1 MPRVPSFSATFE
13 KVQRRVEET
22 LLYLA
27 QAMLQHP
34 RRVLLV
40 AAILIAMF
48 ASGLKELAFSMDYRA
63 FFDRD
68 DAHVAAFDRLQRT
81 YTKNDTILFV
91 LVPKSEDVFSRQVLT
106 AISDLTARGWKL
118 PFAARVDSLTNFQ
131 HSRAEGDDLAV
142 GDLARHPE
150 SMTDT
155 ELQAVRRI
163 ALGDELMINRLVSP
177 EGRATAVNV
186 TVRLSTTELQRF
198 GRDVAAAARDLA
210 KTMRTQ
216 HPDLRIYLSGTLMV
230 NDAFYEVAKRDL
242 LTLIPAMFVVLVA
255 GLALM
260 LRSTVGSLATFALVA
275 ASNVIALGMGALLGI
290 RLTPPS
296 AAAAPI
302 VMTLA
307 IAGCVHLYTGYTA
320 ALLHGAA
327 SRREA
332 MLLSLKSNFSSMTLT
347 TVTTFVG
354 FWTMNFTPS
363 PPFHDLGNLVLIG
376 ISAAYLLSVT
386 AFPAVVLLL
395 PGSHGATSAIH
406 SFSIDRFIRF
416 VVRRRVIL
424 LWSGIALTA
433 ITALTIPRNELDDEF
448 LKYFDRSVP
457 FRVDN
462 DFITTHL
469 TGVYQIEY
477 SINAAGPEGVT
488 DPGYLRTL
496 EAFKR
501 WFSAQPDVWHVDSIT
516 DVLKRL
522 NKNLHGDDPA
532 YERLPQTR
540 EEASQY
546 LLLYGMSLPVGL
558 DLNDR
563 INVDKSATR
572 FVVTLH
578 TISANKMLALEQ
590 RADDWLKLNAP
601 PYMRAIGTGPAIIF
615 AHIGASSIQSGVFQE
630 LAAMGII
637 SVLMMLITR
646 SLRIGS
652 LTMVPNVVP
661 AAMAFGI
668 WGVIDGRVNMALSTV
683 VGMTLGIVVDDT
695 IHLLHRYLHARR
707 HGHMTPVQAMHHAL
721 SEVGVAVAIT
731 SSVLIAGFL
740 VLTLSPFVMNWGM
753 GLLTAITLVFAM
765 VVEFL
770 MLPGLLL
777 WADRDK
783 PGSAVGFA
791 TREAT

>member
-1 MPRVPSFSATFE
+1 MARLPHFSATFE
-13 KVQRRVEET
+13 KMQRRVADA

-27 QAMLQHP
+27 QAMLRHP
-34 RRVLLV
+34 QRVLLV

-68 DAHVAAFDRLQRT
+68 DTHVAAFDRLQRT

-91 LVPKSEDVFSRQVLT
+91 LAPKSGDVFSRQVLT
-106 AISDLTARGWKL
+106 AISELTAKGWRL

-150 SMTDT
+150 SMTGA

-177 EGRATAVNV
+177 DGRATAVNV
-186 TVRLSTTELQRF
+186 TVRLSAGDLQRF
-198 GRDVAAAARDLA
+198 GREVAAAARALA
-210 KTMRTQ
+210 NAVRTQ
-216 HPDLRIYLSGTLMV
+216 HPDLSVYLSGTLMV

-242 LTLIPAMFVVLVA
+242 LTLIPAMFVVLVV

-260 LRSTVGSLATFALVA
+260 LRSSAGSLATFAVVG
-275 ASNVIALGMGALLGI
+275 ASNAIALGTGALLGI

-320 ALLHGAA
+320 ALLHGAP

-332 MLLSLKSNFSSMTLT
+332 MFLSLKSNFSSMTLT
-347 TVTTFVG
+347 TVTTLVG

-395 PGSHGATSAIH
+395 PASRATPSVIQN
-406 SFSIDRFIRF
+406 FSMDRFIRF
-416 VVRRRVIL
+416 VVRRRTVL
-424 LWSGIALTA
+424 LWSGLALTA
-433 ITALTIPRNELDDEF
+433 ITALAIPRNELDDEF

-488 DPGYLRTL
+488 DPAYLRTL
-496 EAFKR
+496 DAFKR
-501 WFSAQPDVWHVDSIT
+501 WFAAQPDVWHVDSIT
-516 DVLKRL
+516 DILKRL
-522 NKNLHGDDPA
+522 NKNLHRDDPA
-532 YERLPQTR
+532 YDRLPQTR

-546 LLLYGMSLPVGL
+546 LLLYGMSLPLGL

-578 TISANKMLALEQ
+578 TISANKMLALER
-590 RADDWLKLNAP
+590 RADHWLNVNAP
-601 PYMRAIGTGPAIIF
+601 AYMRALGTGPAIIF
-615 AHIGASSIQSGVFQE
+615 AHIGASSIQSGVYQE

-637 SVLMMLITR
+637 SALMMLITR

-652 LTMVPNVVP
+652 LTMIPNVVP
-661 AAMAFGI
+661 AAMAFGV

-707 HGHMTPVQAMHHAL
+707 DGQMTPIQAIHYAL
-721 SEVGVAVAIT
+721 AEVGVAVAIT
-731 SSVLIAGFL
+731 SLVLIAGFL
-740 VLTLSPFVMNWGM
+740 VLTLSPSVMNWGM

-777 WADRDK
+777 WADRGDL
-783 PGSAVGFA
+783 GDAVGFT

>member
-1 MPRVPSFSATFE
+1 MFVSGSEVWRCVRATG
-13 KVQRRVEET
+13 VDGDQRSSLR
-22 LLYLA
+22 
-27 QAMLQHP
+27 
-34 RRVLLV
+34 
-40 AAILIAMF
+40 
-48 ASGLKELAFSMDYRA
+48 
-63 FFDRD
+63 
-68 DAHVAAFDRLQRT
+68 
-81 YTKNDTILFV
+81 
-91 LVPKSEDVFSRQVLT
+91 
-106 AISDLTARGWKL
+106 RGWKL

-142 GDLARHPE
+142 EDLASHPE
-150 SMTDT
+150 SMTGA
-155 ELQAVRRI
+155 ELDAVRRI
-163 ALGDELMINRLVSP
+163 ALGEELMINRLVSP
-177 EGRATAVNV
+177 DGRATAVNV
-186 TVRLSTTELQRF
+186 TVRLSAADLQSR
-198 GRDVAAAARDLA
+198 GREVAAAAKALA
-210 KTMRTQ
+210 NAVRTQ
-216 HPDLRIYLSGTLMV
+216 HPDLSVYLSGTLMV
-230 NDAFYEVAKRDL
+230 NDAFYQVAKSDL
-242 LTLIPAMFVVLVA
+242 LTLIPAMFVVLVVS
-255 GLALM
+255 LALL
-260 LRSTVGSLATFALVA
+260 LRSPAGSLATFAVVG
-275 ASNVIALGMGALLGI
+275 ASNAIALGTGAWLGI
-290 RLTPPS
+290 QLTPPS

-320 ALLHGAA
+320 ALLHGAT
-327 SRREA
+327 SRMEA
-332 MLLSLKSNFSSMTLT
+332 MFHSLKSNFSSMTLT

-376 ISAAYLLSVT
+376 ISAAYVLSVT
-386 AFPAVVLLL
+386 AFPAMVLLL
-395 PGSHGATSAIH
+395 PASRATTSALH

-416 VVRRRVIL
+416 VVRRRTVL
-424 LWSGIALTA
+424 LWSGIALTVV
-433 ITALTIPRNELDDEF
+433 TALAIPRNELDDEF

-462 DFITTHL
+462 DFITAHL

-477 SINAAGPEGVT
+477 SINAAGPEGAT
-488 DPGYLRTL
+488 DPGYLSTL
-496 EAFKR
+496 DAFKR

-522 NKNLHGDDPA
+522 NKNLHRDNPA
-532 YERLPQTR
+532 YDRLPQTR
-540 EEASQY
+540 EEAAQY

-590 RADDWLKLNAP
+590 RADEWLKANAP
-601 PYMRAIGTGPAIIF
+601 AYMRALGTGPAIIF
-615 AHIGASSIQSGVFQE
+615 AHIGASSIQSGVYQE

-637 SVLMMLITR
+637 SALMMLITR

-661 AAMAFGI
+661 AAMAFGV
-668 WGVIDGRVNMALSTV
+668 WGVINGRVNMALSTV

-707 HGHMTPVQAMHHAL
+707 DGSATPTQAIQYAL

-783 PGSAVGFA
+783 PGNAVGLT

>member
-1 MPRVPSFSATFE
+1 M
-13 KVQRRVEET
+13 QRRVEDT
-22 LLYLA
+22 LLHLA
-27 QAMLQHP
+27 QAMLRHP
-34 RRVLLV
+34 RRVLLITL
-40 AAILIAMF
+40 ILIGIC
-48 ASGLKELAFSMDYRA
+48 ASGLKGLAFSMDYRA
-63 FFDRD
+63 FFDND

-91 LVPKSEDVFSRQVLT
+91 LVPKSGDVFSRQVLT
-106 AISDLTARGWKL
+106 TISDLTARGWKL

-142 GDLARHPE
+142 ADLAGHPE
-150 SMTDT
+150 SMTGA
-155 ELQAVRRI
+155 ELDAVRRI
-163 ALGDELMINRLVSP
+163 ALGDELMVNRLVSP
-177 EGRATAVNV
+177 DGRATAVNV
-186 TVRLSTTELQRF
+186 TVRLSAAELQSR
-198 GRDVAAAARDLA
+198 GREVAAAARTLA
-210 KTMRTQ
+210 NAVRTQ
-216 HPDLRIYLSGTLMV
+216 HPDLSVYLSGTLMV

-242 LTLIPAMFVVLVA
+242 LTLIPAMFVVLVVS
-255 GLALM
+255 LALM
-260 LRSTVGSLATFALVA
+260 LRSPVGSLATFAVVG
-275 ASNVIALGMGALLGI
+275 ASNAIALGIGAWIGI
-290 RLTPPS
+290 QLTPPS

-327 SRREA
+327 SRTEA
-332 MLLSLKSNFSSMTLT
+332 MFHSLKSNFSSMTLT

-376 ISAAYLLSVT
+376 ISAAFVLSVT
-386 AFPAVVLLL
+386 AFPAIVLLL
-395 PGSHGATSAIH
+395 PGSRATTSAIH

-416 VVRRRVIL
+416 VVSRRTVL

-433 ITALTIPRNELDDEF
+433 FTALTIPRNELDDEF

-488 DPGYLRTL
+488 DPRYLSTL
-496 EAFKR
+496 DAFKR
-501 WFSAQPDVWHVDSIT
+501 WFSKQPDVWHVDSIT

-522 NKNLHGDDPA
+522 NKNLHRDDPA

-540 EEASQY
+540 DEAAQY

-578 TISANKMLALEQ
+578 TISANKMLALEE
-590 RADDWLKLNAP
+590 RADGWLSANAP
-601 PYMRAIGTGPAIIF
+601 AYMRALGTGPAIIF
-615 AHIGASSIQSGVFQE
+615 AHIGASSITSGVYQE

-637 SVLMMLITR
+637 SALMMLITR

-707 HGHMTPVQAMHHAL
+707 HDQMTPTEAIHYAL

-777 WADRDK
+777 LADRDK
-783 PGSAVGFA
+783 PRDAVGLETRTA
-791 TREAT
+791 T